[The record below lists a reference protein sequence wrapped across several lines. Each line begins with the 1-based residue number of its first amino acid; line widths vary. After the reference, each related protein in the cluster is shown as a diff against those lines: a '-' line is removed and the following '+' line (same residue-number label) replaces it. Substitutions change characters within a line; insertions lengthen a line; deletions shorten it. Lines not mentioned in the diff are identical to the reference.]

1 MGFASLLFKSSQDS
15 PFMKR
20 PLPYD
25 ARPRPLLAVAVY
37 KDGRKVPM
45 TGWTVNAG
53 ETHYTAIQRTAME
66 DGAEYAEIIA
76 TLH

>member
-1 MGFASLLFKSSQDS
+1 
-15 PFMKR
+15 MKR
-20 PLPYD
+20 PLLD
-25 ARPRPLLAVAVY
+25 DSRPRPLLAVAVY

-45 TGWTVNAG
+45 MGWTVNAG
-53 ETHYTAIQRTAME
+53 ETHYTAIQRTALE